1 MAEKKQENNKN
12 TQSVVIAVLATVI
25 VCAVII
31 FVVLIATGVIKFG
44 RGESGSNTTSSNNG
58 GSSTSDSNSSGS
70 SDGSAKENNGRKL
83 VDNTYPLASVND
95 AIAAIVGELTFYLPD
110 DFDAGG
116 KNSDGA
122 FTYNLNDDDGWAQV
136 LVYAEE
142 SDLSPQDF
150 LLKIGPTLEI
160 TDMNYPLNGTTWVQ
174 AENGTSLAYAT
185 RLEDKIYA
193 VYYVVKLDSDDTAEA
208 MQMIPKTLY
217 MARIYEQ

>member
-25 VCAVII
+25 VCAVIV

-44 RGESGSNTTSSNNG
+44 GINSGSGTMSG
-58 GSSTSDSNSSGS
+58 GSSTSSDSGGSSGS
-70 SDGSAKENNGRKL
+70 GGSAGESGGRKL
-83 VDNTYPLASVND
+83 VENTYPLARVND
-95 AIAAIVGELTFYLPD
+95 ATAAIVGELTFYLPD

>member
-25 VCAVII
+25 VCAVIV

-44 RGESGSNTTSSNNG
+44 GINSGSGTMSG
-58 GSSTSDSNSSGS
+58 GSSTSSDSGGSSGS
-70 SDGSAKENNGRKL
+70 GGSAGESGGRKL
-83 VDNTYPLASVND
+83 VENTYPLARVND
-95 AIAAIVGELTFYLPD
+95 ATTAIVGELTFYLPD

>member
-25 VCAVII
+25 VCAVIV

-44 RGESGSNTTSSNNG
+44 GRNSGSDTMSG
-58 GSSTSDSNSSGS
+58 GSSTSSDSGGSSGS
-70 SDGSAKENNGRKL
+70 GGSAGESGRRKL
-83 VDNTYPLASVND
+83 VENTYPLARVND
-95 AIAAIVGELTFYLPD
+95 ATAAIVGELTFYLPD

-160 TDMNYPLNGTTWVQ
+160 TDMNYPMNGTTWVQ

>member
-1 MAEKKQENNKN
+1 MAEKKNGNNKN

-25 VCAVII
+25 ACAVIVL
-31 FVVLIATGVIKFG
+31 VVLIATGVIKFG
-44 RGESGSNTTSSNNG
+44 GGSNGSDTTSSNTGSSNSG
-58 GSSTSDSNSSGS
+58 GSNDSGGSGGSTGES
-70 SDGSAKENNGRKL
+70 SDRKL
-83 VDNTYPLASVND
+83 IENTYPFVPVD
-95 AIAAIVGELTFYLPD
+95 DTTAAIVGELTFYLPD

-142 SDLSPQDF
+142 ADLSPQDF

-160 TDMNYPLNGTTWVQ
+160 TDMNYPMNGTTWVQ

>member
-1 MAEKKQENNKN
+1 MAEKKNGNNKN

-25 VCAVII
+25 VCAVIV

-44 RGESGSNTTSSNNG
+44 GGDNGSGTTSG
-58 GSSTSDSNSSGS
+58 GSSTSSDSGGSSGS
-70 SDGSAKENNGRKL
+70 GGSAGESGGRKL
-83 VDNTYPLASVND
+83 VENTYPLARVND
-95 AIAAIVGELTFYLPD
+95 ATAAIVGELTFYLPD

-150 LLKIGPTLEI
+150 LMRIGPTLEI
-160 TDMNYPLNGTTWVQ
+160 TDMNYPTNGTTWVQ

>member
-1 MAEKKQENNKN
+1 MAEKKNGNNKN
-12 TQSVVIAVLATVI
+12 TQSVVIAVLTTVI
-25 VCAVII
+25 VCAVIV

-44 RGESGSNTTSSNNG
+44 GGNSGSGTMSG
-58 GSSTSDSNSSGS
+58 GSSTSSDSGGSSGS
-70 SDGSAKENNGRKL
+70 GGSAGESGGRKL
-83 VDNTYPLASVND
+83 VENTYPLARVND
-95 AIAAIVGELTFYLPD
+95 ATAAIVGELTFYLPD

-150 LLKIGPTLEI
+150 LIRIGPTLEI
-160 TDMNYPLNGTTWVQ
+160 TDMNYPMNGTTWVQ

>member
-1 MAEKKQENNKN
+1 MAEKKNGNNKN

-25 VCAVII
+25 VCAVIV
-31 FVVLIATGVIKFG
+31 FMVLIATGVIKFG
-44 RGESGSNTTSSNNG
+44 EGDNGSGTTSG
-58 GSSTSDSNSSGS
+58 GSSTSSDSGGSSGS
-70 SDGSAKENNGRKL
+70 GGSAGESGGRKL
-83 VDNTYPLASVND
+83 VENTYPLARVND
-95 AIAAIVGELTFYLPD
+95 ATAAIVGELTFYLPD

-150 LLKIGPTLEI
+150 LMRIGPTLEI
-160 TDMNYPLNGTTWVQ
+160 TDMNYPMNGTTWVQ

>member
-1 MAEKKQENNKN
+1 MAEKKNGNNKN

-25 VCAVII
+25 VCAVIV
-31 FVVLIATGVIKFG
+31 FVVPIATGVIKFG
-44 RGESGSNTTSSNNG
+44 GGDNGSGTTSG
-58 GSSTSDSNSSGS
+58 GSSTSSDSGGSSSSG
-70 SDGSAKENNGRKL
+70 GSAGESGGRKL
-83 VDNTYPLASVND
+83 VENTYPLARVND
-95 AIAAIVGELTFYLPD
+95 ATAAIVGELTFYLPD

-150 LLKIGPTLEI
+150 LMRIGPTLEI
-160 TDMNYPLNGTTWVQ
+160 TDMNYPTNGTTWVQ

>member
-25 VCAVII
+25 VCAVIV

-44 RGESGSNTTSSNNG
+44 GRNSGSGTMSG
-58 GSSTSDSNSSGS
+58 GSSTSSDSGVSSGS
-70 SDGSAKENNGRKL
+70 GGSAGESGGRKL
-83 VDNTYPLASVND
+83 VENTCPLARVND
-95 AIAAIVGELTFYLPD
+95 ATAAIVGELTFYLPD

-150 LLKIGPTLEI
+150 LMRIGPTLEI
-160 TDMNYPLNGTTWVQ
+160 TDMNYPMNGTTWVQ

>member
-1 MAEKKQENNKN
+1 MAEKKNGNNKN
-12 TQSVVIAVLATVI
+12 TQSVVIAVLTTVI
-25 VCAVII
+25 VCAVIV

-44 RGESGSNTTSSNNG
+44 GGDNGSGTTSGSSSSSSDSG
-58 GSSTSDSNSSGS
+58 GSSSSG
-70 SDGSAKENNGRKL
+70 GSAGESSGRKL
-83 VDNTYPLASVND
+83 VENTYPLARVND
-95 AIAAIVGELTFYLPD
+95 ATAAIVGELTFYLPD

-116 KNSDGA
+116 KNSDRA

-150 LLKIGPTLEI
+150 LMRIGPTLEI
-160 TDMNYPLNGTTWVQ
+160 TDMNYPMNGTTWVQ

>member
-25 VCAVII
+25 VCAVIV

-44 RGESGSNTTSSNNG
+44 GGNSGSGTMSG
-58 GSSTSDSNSSGS
+58 GSSTGSDSGGSSGS
-70 SDGSAKENNGRKL
+70 GGSAGESGGRKL
-83 VDNTYPLASVND
+83 VENTYPLARVND
-95 AIAAIVGELTFYLPD
+95 ATAAIVGELTFYLPD

-116 KNSDGA
+116 KNNDGA

>member
-1 MAEKKQENNKN
+1 MAEKKQGNNKN

-25 VCAVII
+25 VCAVIV

-44 RGESGSNTTSSNNG
+44 GGDSGSNTASG
-58 GSSTSDSNSSGS
+58 GSSTSSGSGGTDSSSGS
-70 SDGSAKENNGRKL
+70 AGESSGKKL
-83 VDNTYPLASVND
+83 VENTYPLARVND
-95 AIAAIVGELTFYLPD
+95 ATAAIVGELTFYLPD

-136 LVYAEE
+136 LVYAEK

-150 LLKIGPTLEI
+150 LMKIGPTLEI
-160 TDMNYPLNGTTWVQ
+160 TDMNYPMNGTTWVE

>member
-1 MAEKKQENNKN
+1 MAKKKQENNKN

-25 VCAVII
+25 VCAVIV

-44 RGESGSNTTSSNNG
+44 GRNSGSGTMSG
-58 GSSTSDSNSSGS
+58 GSSTSSDSGGSSGS
-70 SDGSAKENNGRKL
+70 GGSVGESGGRKL
-83 VDNTYPLASVND
+83 VENTYPLARVND
-95 AIAAIVGELTFYLPD
+95 ATAAIVGELTFYLPD

-150 LLKIGPTLEI
+150 LLKISPTLEI
-160 TDMNYPLNGTTWVQ
+160 TDMNYPMNGTTWVQ

>member
-25 VCAVII
+25 VCAVIV

-44 RGESGSNTTSSNNG
+44 GRNSGSGTMSG
-58 GSSTSDSNSSGS
+58 GSSTSSDSGGSSGS
-70 SDGSAKENNGRKL
+70 GGSAGESGGRKL
-83 VDNTYPLASVND
+83 VENTYPLARVND
-95 AIAAIVGELTFYLPD
+95 ATAAIVGELSFYLPD

-160 TDMNYPLNGTTWVQ
+160 TDMNYPMNGTTWVQ

>member
-1 MAEKKQENNKN
+1 MAEKKNGNNKN

-25 VCAVII
+25 VCAVIV

-44 RGESGSNTTSSNNG
+44 GGNSGSGTMSG
-58 GSSTSDSNSSGS
+58 GSSTSSDSGGSSGS
-70 SDGSAKENNGRKL
+70 GGSAGESGGRKL
-83 VDNTYPLASVND
+83 VENTYPLARVND
-95 AIAAIVGELTFYLPD
+95 ATAAIVGELTFYLPD

-150 LLKIGPTLEI
+150 LIRIGPTLEI
-160 TDMNYPLNGTTWVQ
+160 TDMNYPMNGTTWVQ

>member
-1 MAEKKQENNKN
+1 MAEKKNGNNKN

-25 VCAVII
+25 VCAVIV

-44 RGESGSNTTSSNNG
+44 GGNSGSGTMSG
-58 GSSTSDSNSSGS
+58 GSSTSSDSGGSSGS
-70 SDGSAKENNGRKL
+70 GGSAGESGGRKL
-83 VDNTYPLASVND
+83 VENTYPLARVND
-95 AIAAIVGELTFYLPD
+95 ATAAIVGELTFYLPD
-110 DFDAGG
+110 DFDVGG

-122 FTYNLNDDDGWAQV
+122 FTYNLNDDGWAQV

-150 LLKIGPTLEI
+150 LMKIGPTLEI
-160 TDMNYPLNGTTWVQ
+160 TDMNYPMNGTTWVQ

>member
-25 VCAVII
+25 VCAVIV

-44 RGESGSNTTSSNNG
+44 GRNSGSGTMSGGGSTSSDSGGSSGSGGSAGESG
-58 GSSTSDSNSSGS
+58 
-70 SDGSAKENNGRKL
+70 GRKL
-83 VDNTYPLASVND
+83 VENTYPLARVND
-95 AIAAIVGELTFYLPD
+95 ATAAIVGELSFYLPD

-160 TDMNYPLNGTTWVQ
+160 TDMNYPMNGTTWVQ

>member
-25 VCAVII
+25 VCAVIV
-31 FVVLIATGVIKFG
+31 FVVLIATGVIKFDG
-44 RGESGSNTTSSNNG
+44 RNSGSGTMSG
-58 GSSTSDSNSSGS
+58 GSSTSSDSGGSSGS
-70 SDGSAKENNGRKL
+70 GGSAGESGGRKL
-83 VDNTYPLASVND
+83 VENTYPLARVND
-95 AIAAIVGELTFYLPD
+95 ATAAIVGELTFYLPD

-150 LLKIGPTLEI
+150 LMKIGPTLEI
-160 TDMNYPLNGTTWVQ
+160 TDMNYPMNGTTWVQ

>member
-1 MAEKKQENNKN
+1 MVEKKKNNNGKN

-25 VCAVII
+25 VCAVIV

-44 RGESGSNTTSSNNG
+44 GGNNGSDTTSG
-58 GSSTSDSNSSGS
+58 GSSNSSDTGS
-70 SDGSAKENNGRKL
+70 SGGSAGESSGRKL
-83 VDNTYPLASVND
+83 VENTYPLARVND
-95 AIAAIVGELTFYLPD
+95 ATAAIVGELTFYLPD

-136 LVYAEE
+136 LVYSEK

-150 LLKIGPTLEI
+150 LIKVGPTLEI
-160 TDMNYPLNGTTWVQ
+160 TDMNYTINGTTWVQ

>member
-12 TQSVVIAVLATVI
+12 TQSVVIAVLVTVI
-25 VCAVII
+25 VCAVIV

-44 RGESGSNTTSSNNG
+44 GINSGSGTMSG
-58 GSSTSDSNSSGS
+58 GSSTSSDSGGSSGS
-70 SDGSAKENNGRKL
+70 GGSAGESGGRKL
-83 VDNTYPLASVND
+83 VENTYPLARVND
-95 AIAAIVGELTFYLPD
+95 ATAAIVGELTFYLPD